1 MIQYKTGDIL
11 AEDVEAL
18 VNSVN
23 CVGVMGR
30 GIALQFKKAFPDNF
44 KAYASAC
51 TREKVQPGR
60 MFVFETGYLTGPRYI
75 INFPTKRHWRGKS
88 RLEDIEAGLVALEQ
102 EIEGRNIR
110 SIAIPPLGSGLGG
123 LEWQAVRQRIAA
135 RLQELTDV
143 RVVVFE
149 PGGGPEDGRV
159 NRSTK
164 VPQMT
169 PGRAVLVGLMDRY
182 LRGLLDTS
190 VTLLEVHKLM
200 YFMQEAGEPLRLTYR
215 KESHGPYA
223 QNLRHVL
230 MAVEGH
236 LIGGYADGGEA
247 PHKELELIPGAI
259 DDATAFLEDHQET
272 RARFEKVLALVDG
285 FESPFGLEL
294 LTTVHWVAYEH
305 PNATE
310 EQIVDRT
317 YAWGEHKQQFSER
330 QIRLAL
336 SVLKEQGWLEESHPP
351 GEVES

>member
-1 MIQYKTGDIL
+1 MIEFKTGDIL
-11 AEDVEAL
+11 TEDVEAL

-88 RLEDIEAGLVALEQ
+88 RLEDIEAGLAALEQ
-102 EIEGRNIR
+102 EIRERNIR

-123 LEWQAVRQRIAA
+123 LKWQDVRQRIAA

-143 RVVVFE
+143 KVVVFE
-149 PGGGPEDGRV
+149 PDGGPEDEKV

-164 VPQMT
+164 VRQMT
-169 PGRAVLVGLMDRY
+169 PGRAVLVGLVDRY

-200 YFMQEAGEPLRLTYR
+200 YFMQKAGEPLRLTYR
-215 KESHGPYA
+215 KESYGPYA

-230 MAVEGH
+230 TAVEGH
-236 LIGGYADGGEA
+236 LIAGYADGGEA
-247 PHKELELIPGAI
+247 PNKELELVPGAI

-272 RARFEKVLALVDG
+272 RARFEKVLALVEG

-294 LTTVHWVAYEH
+294 LTTVHWVACEH
-305 PNATE
+305 PNTTE
-310 EQIVDRT
+310 EEIVDKT
-317 YAWGEHKQQFSER
+317 YKWGERKRQFSER

-336 SVLKEQGWLEESHPP
+336 HILKEQDWLEESDPP